1 MQDLLHTY
9 GNFLMKFVQVVCF
22 KQFFF
27 CCTKRTEISSCLS
40 SLPEHNKTASSASLK
55 ANPLRYLYIQRRKR
69 DPEKKNHVLHLHP
82 AQILPPPRSAAV
94 LTSACSRHHSTP
106 SPSSAAAA
114 SPPAPLERHELC
126 RVQAVAHRRCHRRR
140 GRRGRGVE

>member
-1 MQDLLHTY
+1 MRGLLDTY
-9 GNFLMKFVQVVCF
+9 GNFGMSFVQVVCF
-22 KQFFF
+22 KH
-27 CCTKRTEISSCLS
+27 ISFAAEKSRNIFLCLS
-40 SLPEHNKTASSASLK
+40 SLPEHKAATACLK

-82 AQILPPPRSAAV
+82 AQILPPPRSAVV

-106 SPSSAAAA
+106 STSSAAAA
-114 SPPAPLERHELC
+114 SPPAPPERHELC
-126 RVQAVAHRRCHRRR
+126 RVQAVAHRCCHRRR